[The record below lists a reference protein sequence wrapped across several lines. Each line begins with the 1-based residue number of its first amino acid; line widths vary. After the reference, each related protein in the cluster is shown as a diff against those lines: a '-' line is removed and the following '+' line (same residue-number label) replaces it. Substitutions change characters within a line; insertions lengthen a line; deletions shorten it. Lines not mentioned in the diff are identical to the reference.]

1 MSARRDPPRPAG
13 TLRVATWNLW
23 CRNGDWRARQPAIFD
38 VLRGVDADVVGFQEV
53 STREPDQIASL
64 RDELGYAVVTA
75 PDGDDDRHGIANAIA
90 SRWPIVETVWRYL
103 DVGSMPPHRTVLR
116 ATISSPHGVLR
127 VYCTH
132 LSHGFDQSGLRRRQL
147 DQVAA
152 LVAEERDGPYRAYPP
167 IVLGDLNA
175 VPDSDEVRRL
185 TGLTEPAVPGSGVH
199 RRLGA
204 GGAWAGSDVLRVEPV
219 RRRLGLA
226 GATARLRTGGL
237 AQAVPAR
244 QPGTSRPDRCRT
256 GGRRAGL
263 RPLRRHRRSAVDR
276 AASGDD
282 VEP

>member
-1 MSARRDPPRPAG
+1 MSARRDPPRPEG

-185 TGLTEPAVPGSGVH
+185 TGLTEPAVPGLVFTDAWAQVGRGPGATYSASNPYVVDSAWPE
-199 RRLGA
+199 RRL
-204 GGAWAGSDVLRVEPV
+204 DYVLVGWPRLRPLGNPVRAALIGVEPV
-219 RRRLGLA
+219 GGVLA
-226 GATARLRTGGL
+226 SDHYGVTVDLRST
-237 AQAVPAR
+237 
-244 QPGTSRPDRCRT
+244 D
-256 GGRRAGL
+256 
-263 RPLRRHRRSAVDR
+263 

-282 VEP
+282 VER